1 MRNFIPMIKYLFL
14 MSALVLVGC
23 NSSDKKKDSEAP
35 VSGWSHTY
43 QAISKFG
50 DTLYSNPPSEKIVA
64 QYEAKKQAFEKNP
77 NLDNTIWLG
86 RFTAYTGKYREAIEL
101 YTQGLEKFPNESRL
115 LRHRGH
121 RYLTVR
127 EFDKAIEDL
136 EKAATL
142 IQGKENKV
150 EEDGMPNAQNIPVS
164 TMHGNI
170 YYHLGLAHYLK
181 GNDQKAIDAFKKCLR
196 TSPNPDNVVSAS
208 HWIYTINCQ
217 MGRKSTGFNYVKG
230 ISSDLNVIEN
240 EAYLKACLLYNGT
253 LTPTEIQVQ
262 PDGTATNSA
271 LLYGLGNYLLCEG
284 DSGAARLLYEDIVA
298 GDDWAS
304 FGHIAAEVDLAT
316 KFSKKPTLQ

>member
-1 MRNFIPMIKYLFL
+1 MYKYLILLGFL
-14 MSALVLVGC
+14 IFLGC
-23 NSSDKKKDSEAP
+23 NSSEKKKDGDGV
-35 VSGWSHTY
+35 VSDWPHTY

-50 DTLYSNPPSEKIVA
+50 DTLYSKAPSEKIVQ
-64 QYEAKKQAFEKNP
+64 QYQAKKKAFDENP
-77 NLDNTIWLG
+77 SLENTIWLG
-86 RFTAYTGKYREAIEL
+86 RFTAYTGNYRGAIQIFTE
-101 YTQGLEKFPNESRL
+101 GLEKFPNESRL

-121 RYLTVR
+121 RYITVR

-136 EKAATL
+136 EKAAKG

-181 GNDQKAIDAFKKCLR
+181 NNDQQAIDAFKQCLR
-196 TSPNPDNVVSAS
+196 TSPNPDNIVSVS

-217 MGRKSTGFNYVKG
+217 MGRKSTGFNYVKD

-240 EAYLKACLLYNGT
+240 EAYLKACLLYKGDIQ
-253 LTPTEIQVQ
+253 PTEIQV
-262 PDGTATNSA
+262 PANNTATNSA

-284 DSGAARLLYEDIVA
+284 NSMAAKQVFEDIVE
-298 GDDWAS
+298 GSDWAS
-304 FGHIAAEVDLAT
+304 FGYLAAEVDLAT
-316 KFSKKPTLQ
+316 KFNKKPTIH